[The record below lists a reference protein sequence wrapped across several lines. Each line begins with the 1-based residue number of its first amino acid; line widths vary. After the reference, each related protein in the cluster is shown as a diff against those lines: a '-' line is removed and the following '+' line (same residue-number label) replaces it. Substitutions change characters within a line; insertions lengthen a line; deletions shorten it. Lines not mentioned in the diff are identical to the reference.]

1 MSDARNTDRKSSG
14 EQQVVLLR
22 LGEVFLKGD
31 NRPFFLSKLRRSV
44 EHAMSGFATA
54 RLETRHDRMRI
65 WHEEPDLAPL
75 LKRLGQVFGL
85 SSFSPAVRVE
95 PKLEVIADKAL
106 ELARNA
112 IAERSPRSFKVSAH
126 RADKRFSHTSPEIGR
141 LVGARIYEDTGLSVD
156 LHHPDLLVEVDVTR
170 EHAFVWTDRV
180 PGAGG
185 LPSGS
190 SGRVTLLLSGG
201 IDSPVAGWLLAKRG
215 VQLSAVTFQSPPY
228 TGPEAMEK
236 VVTLTRLL
244 ASWAGPIRLYDVRF
258 TEAQKLLRSAKP
270 AEMAVVL
277 YRRTMMRVA
286 SRIARREKARAL
298 ATGESLGQVAS
309 QTLENLAA
317 IQDTSDLPVLRPLLG
332 YDKVETIAL
341 ARRIGTYETSILPH
355 QDMCSLFIPKH
366 PVTKARI
373 DRCIQAE
380 TGLDRDLDDLSEQLA
395 RDAGFRIVEA

>member
-1 MSDARNTDRKSSG
+1 MTDSKDPSPNAST

-44 EHAMSGFATA
+44 EHAMSGFASA
-54 RLETRHDRMRI
+54 KLEVSHDRMRI
-65 WHEEPDLAPL
+65 WHQETDVSRL
-75 LKRLGQVFGL
+75 LDRLGKIFGL
-85 SSFSPAVRVE
+85 SSFSPALRVE
-95 PKLEVIADKAL
+95 PDLGVIADKAL
-106 ELARNA
+106 ELADRA
-112 IAERSPRSFKVSAH
+112 IAQRQPRSFKVAAH
-126 RADKRFSHTSPEIGR
+126 RADKRFAHTSPEIGR
-141 LVGARIYEDTGLSVD
+141 LVGERIFETKGLPVD

-170 EHAFVWTDRV
+170 EHAFIWTERL

-185 LPSGS
+185 LPTGS

-215 VQLSAVTFQSPPY
+215 VKLSAVTFQSPPY
-228 TGPEAMEK
+228 TGPEAMDK
-236 VVTLTRLL
+236 VVTLTRHL
-244 ASWAGPIRLYDVRF
+244 ASWTGPIPLYDVRF

-270 AEMAVVL
+270 AELAVVL

-286 SRIARREKARAL
+286 SHIARKEKARAL

-317 IQDTSDLPVLRPLLG
+317 IQAASELPVLRPLLG

-341 ARRIGTYETSILPH
+341 ARRIGTYDTSILPH

-366 PVTKARI
+366 PVTRARLKQ
-373 DRCIQAE
+373 CIHAE
-380 TGLDRDLDDLSEQLA
+380 QGLDKNLDDLARQLA
-395 RDAGFRIVEA
+395 DDATVRMVEP